1 MARGNATDKGLALS
15 DERIKGIKVP
25 MLALVGADDPLRAGV
40 DALKGRLPAVQVV
53 VIDKADH
60 ITAFNREEFVR
71 GLKEFLDAHRAAPK

>member
-53 VIDKADH
+53 VIDKADLARV
-60 ITAFNREEFVR
+60 TTRKAARR
-71 GLKEFLDAHRAAPK
+71 PPRAPAGPPPPG